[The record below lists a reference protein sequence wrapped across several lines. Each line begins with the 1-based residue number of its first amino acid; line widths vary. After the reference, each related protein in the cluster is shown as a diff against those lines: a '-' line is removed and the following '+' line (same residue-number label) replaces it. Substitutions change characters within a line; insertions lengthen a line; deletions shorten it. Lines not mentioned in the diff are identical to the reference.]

1 MSHLQILHV
10 HSGNL
15 FGGIETV
22 LLSLTRFQDGK
33 DGFESEYALCH
44 DARLASELRSAAAS
58 VHILPQ
64 ARASRPWSVR
74 SSRKQ
79 LAVILNGSQY
89 DAVVCHSPW
98 AQGIY
103 GPVTLRA
110 KPASVFWLHGALSKS
125 HWTERLARRYPPRLV
140 ICNSRF
146 TQESVADL
154 YPAVRSSVVY
164 NPVAPAAPVAPV
176 AARDSRRPELRSEV
190 RQRLDT
196 PANAFVLLL
205 VGRME
210 ELKGHPALLSA
221 TAELCSTRD
230 VYCWIVGGP
239 QRHAERRYLSKLTGM
254 AADLGIEGR
263 VRFLGERTD
272 VSDLYASADLY
283 CQPNTKPEG
292 FGVTFVEALYAGLP
306 VVTTKL
312 GGALEIVDESCGELV
327 EPGSVHGLVETI
339 QSLADRPE
347 RLRELAH
354 AAPGRAKQLCD
365 PLRQLARVYREVKS
379 LAA

>member
-1 MSHLQILHV
+1 MSHLRILHV

-22 LLSLTRFQDGK
+22 LLSLTRFRDGE

-74 SSRKQ
+74 SSRKK

-103 GPVTLRA
+103 GPVILRA
-110 KPASVFWLHGALSKS
+110 KPASVFWLHGALNKS

-140 ICNSRF
+140 VCNSRF
-146 TQESVADL
+146 TQENVADL

-164 NPVAPAAPVAPV
+164 NPVAPV
-176 AARDSRRPELRSEV
+176 AARDNRRPELRSEV

-210 ELKGHPALLSA
+210 ELKGHPALISA

-239 QRHAERRYLSKLTGM
+239 QRHSERRYFSKLTGM
-254 AADLGIEGR
+254 VADLGIEDR

-312 GGALEIVDESCGELV
+312 GGALEIVDDSCGELV
-327 EPGSVHGLVETI
+327 EPDSAHELVETI
-339 QSLADRPE
+339 QSLTDHPE

-354 AAPGRAKQLCD
+354 AAPGRAKELCD
-365 PLRQLARVYREVKS
+365 PLRQLAEVYREVRS